1 MTMRWFLFILTL
13 IFLPLSMLGQET
25 VHGVC
30 GLYGDNVL
38 WDFREDTLFISG
50 KGDMMNYDRSGM
62 DNRLAPWKAYRDKI
76 KCVIIEDSITSI
88 GESAFVNCQHLTSV
102 SLPQSLREIGVR
114 AFSECVELDSIVIP
128 DNVSSIG
135 YDAFYSC
142 TSLRSV
148 KLPEHLSALEGSVF
162 YHCVSLDSI
171 CIPKGIKTLNGTFY
185 GCTSLCYVEIPNSVT
200 SIGGGVFKDCVSLRS
215 IELPNSVTNMGKY
228 VFQNCKA
235 LDSITI
241 PNSVTSMGREV
252 FDGCTNLKTVK
263 LSEQLTTIPAYT
275 FQNCTNLSSIV
286 IPDGVTTIEWY
297 AFYGCENLSTVIIP
311 KSVTDIGSQAFY
323 NCWGIED
330 VFCYPTTMP
339 QTAENAFDNYMY
351 WPLQA
356 TLHVP
361 KKLMGAYSV
370 TKPWTVFERFMAL
383 PDAIDKEG
391 ENNSTIYYTFNDDE
405 TTVSVTSGPVKYA
418 ATVTVPNRIMAGGKY
433 YGVTSVEEYAF
444 MRCEDLTSVFL
455 NNSISSVGRFAFA
468 DCSGL
473 VTVKLPTSITAIE
486 DYTFSNCRSLLEINI
501 PDKVTSIGEG
511 AFTDCRNLQA
521 VSLSARTT
529 YIGMRAFADCSAL
542 TTVEL
547 GEKLTVID
555 DNAFEECESLTS
567 VTIPNSMTLIGSNA
581 FKDCTA
587 LKEVVFDGCTGE
599 ISQDAFNGCT
609 GLKDIYSYSDIP
621 PAADEYAFE
630 GSNYDAT
637 LHVSAAS
644 LDAYKSTAPW
654 CYFKRIIPHEEA
666 AYGGIIFQYS
676 YNNEDLTATLVKVTI
691 SDNTHEDKLVIPAEL
706 KVEGKTYKVTEIG
719 EYALNFIFTSNITSI
734 ELPSTLRVLNSSIN
748 VTPKLKTIKI
758 MGDIE
763 KIDRYTFYSNLANNV
778 GPIESCFLNDFY
790 CYASFVP
797 ELSPLALSGGSD
809 GLSQTASDDD
819 IAEIELYERT
829 YYLPRYFTYN
839 WWDKE
844 GNRYQATRY
853 QYYLIEH
860 ATLHVPAELVES
872 YKQTFPWNMFGNI
885 VALTEEETGIEENV
899 KIDTS
904 TSSGQ
909 GKFKNERIYNLQG
922 QRISVFSESSVPSV
936 LPKGVYIVD
945 GKKVWMK

>member
-1 MTMRWFLFILTL
+1 MRQFLFILTL

-38 WDFREDTLFISG
+38 WDLRRDTLFING
-50 KGDMMNYDRSGM
+50 KGDMMNYEWGGRYD
-62 DNRLAPWKAYRDKI
+62 APWKKYSDQI

-88 GESAFVNCQHLTSV
+88 GECAFVNCQHLTSV
-102 SLPQSLREIGVR
+102 SLPQSLRVIGVR
-114 AFSECVELDSIVIP
+114 AFLECAALDSIVIP

-185 GCTSLCYVEIPNSVT
+185 GCTSLRYVEIPNSVT
-200 SIGGGVFKDCVSLRS
+200 SIGVGVFKDCVSLRS

-235 LDSITI
+235 LESITI
-241 PNSVTSMGREV
+241 PNSVTSMDREV

-263 LSEQLTTIPAYT
+263 LSEQFTTIPAYT
-275 FQNCTNLSSIV
+275 FKNCTSLSSIV
-286 IPDGVTTIEWY
+286 IPDGVTSIEGA
-297 AFYGCENLSTVIIP
+297 AFYGCENLSTIIIP

-599 ISQDAFNGCT
+599 ISQNAFTGCT

-621 PAADEYAFE
+621 PAADEMAFDDN
-630 GSNYDAT
+630 SYDAD
-637 LHVSAAS
+637 LHVPAAS
-644 LDAYKSTAPW
+644 LEAYKSTAPW
-654 CYFKRIIPHEEA
+654 CYFKRIIPHEEST
-666 AYGGIIFQYS
+666 YGGIICQYE
-676 YNNEDLTATLVKVTI
+676 YNTTDMTATLVKVTV
-691 SDNTHEDKLVIPAEL
+691 SNNTHEGKLVIPAEL
-706 KVEGKTYKVTEIG
+706 EADGKIYKVTSIAQN
-719 EYALNFIFTSNITSI
+719 ALLVVSENFKGFTSI
-734 ELPSTLRVLNSSIN
+734 EIPNTVRSIGPN
-748 VTPKLKTIKI
+748 TISITEPLKTIRI
-758 MGDIE
+758 MGDMEEIRE
-763 KIDRYTFYSNLANNV
+763 QAFKGGIYAV
-778 GPIESCFLNDFY
+778 GGHLLICSLNDFY
-790 CYASFVP
+790 CYSSFVP
-797 ELSPLALSGGSD
+797 KLSPLA
-809 GLSQTASDDD
+809 
-819 IAEIELYERT
+819 
-829 YYLPRYFTYN
+829 FN
-839 WWDKE
+839 
-844 GNRYQATRY
+844 
-853 QYYLIEH
+853 
-860 ATLHVPAELVES
+860 
-872 YKQTFPWNMFGNI
+872 
-885 VALTEEETGIEENV
+885 
-899 KIDTS
+899 
-904 TSSGQ
+904 GQ
-909 GKFKNERIYNLQG
+909 
-922 QRISVFSESSVPSV
+922 V
-936 LPKGVYIVD
+936 
-945 GKKVWMK
+945 